1 MSKSSQYICD
11 LCKHNFSQKIDLMR
25 HKNKKTSCVSL
36 SQIVDISQ
44 EINKKNDDKSILINV
59 FKSCLNILRDNETL
73 MGEKAL
79 RNLSYL
85 IILKL
90 IEPHFGKEIDID
102 GYNYDLS
109 HIEDDIVEEHKKRL
123 LEVVR
128 FSKLLEEKE
137 ENLPSIMEPLWRDI
151 LSDHPATR
159 NIFLKGNNFEI
170 KKKETFK
177 KIIDKLGKLDLE
189 HTDYDVLG
197 NAYEEVI
204 QDIMTGKVLGQF
216 FTPPLIKKMMI
227 KLIKPQIFEDGTIET
242 FGDPTMGTGGF
253 LITYLKYILDQAKA
267 KNITPNWNFIKN
279 EGIYGKEIDVDTYQ
293 LAVSNMLISS
303 GHMFDKLEKGD
314 SIRDPITRKFD
325 NVLAN
330 PPFGIKGLK
339 YDDINNETKE
349 EYIPIRSDNAVSLF
363 LQAIISMLKKNGK
376 CAIVLPDGKDL
387 FSKTARFRDIREY
400 LMKTC
405 NLKEIIY
412 LPSGIFTYTSIKT
425 CVLFFI
431 KKKEGKD
438 IITKKSK
445 KISFRKKHY
454 TKQVKFYDYNPYE
467 DIKNLLVKVPIEEIA
482 ENSYSLNYS
491 EYMSKESEK
500 EELNNDIELK
510 TLGEICEFLSK
521 SKRPASYGKDDGK
534 YPFFKSSLKINS
546 YVEEN
551 DYDKESLI
559 IGDGGEPNINYG
571 VKFSVSDHC
580 FILQNKDNENVNL
593 KYVYYF
599 IYNNLNIMK
608 TLYKGIGIKNI
619 SKSSLQD
626 LQILIPSLEKQNK
639 IVNYLDLIESSNNL
653 SKKKIES
660 LKELN
665 KFYVDGQIEIF
676 STEKIN
682 LGEIC
687 EINIGGTPSRKK
699 LEYYENSNYLWA
711 SVRELNGGYIFNT
724 KEKINDLGV
733 KNSSVKLFKKD
744 TVLFSF
750 KLSIGKTAIVGTP
763 LYTNEA
769 IAGLFSLDESIL
781 NNKYLYH
788 YLTIT
793 DFSNLGSGIIGNG
806 SLNKSSLQELKIPV
820 LSLDIQNE
828 IVIYCDDNNSLIK
841 NLEEEIEKNKK
852 QANLYL
858 KNILQIQP
866 LLNSEPQIETETDS
880 QESNSQEAES
890 EASSEA
896 ASSSKCEADD

>member
-1 MSKSSQYICD
+1 
-11 LCKHNFSQKIDLMR
+11 
-25 HKNKKTSCVSL
+25 
-36 SQIVDISQ
+36 
-44 EINKKNDDKSILINV
+44 
-59 FKSCLNILRDNETL
+59 
-73 MGEKAL
+73 
-79 RNLSYL
+79 
-85 IILKL
+85 
-90 IEPHFGKEIDID
+90 
-102 GYNYDLS
+102 
-109 HIEDDIVEEHKKRL
+109 
-123 LEVVR
+123 
-128 FSKLLEEKE
+128 
-137 ENLPSIMEPLWRDI
+137 
-151 LSDHPATR
+151 
-159 NIFLKGNNFEI
+159 
-170 KKKETFK
+170 
-177 KIIDKLGKLDLE
+177 
-189 HTDYDVLG
+189 
-197 NAYEEVI
+197 
-204 QDIMTGKVLGQF
+204 
-216 FTPPLIKKMMI
+216 
-227 KLIKPQIFEDGTIET
+227 
-242 FGDPTMGTGGF
+242 
-253 LITYLKYILDQAKA
+253 
-267 KNITPNWNFIKN
+267 
-279 EGIYGKEIDVDTYQ
+279 
-293 LAVSNMLISS
+293 
-303 GHMFDKLEKGD
+303 
-314 SIRDPITRKFD
+314 
-325 NVLAN
+325 
-330 PPFGIKGLK
+330 
-339 YDDINNETKE
+339 
-349 EYIPIRSDNAVSLF
+349 
-363 LQAIISMLKKNGK
+363 
-376 CAIVLPDGKDL
+376 
-387 FSKTARFRDIREY
+387 
-400 LMKTC
+400 
-405 NLKEIIY
+405 
-412 LPSGIFTYTSIKT
+412 
-425 CVLFFI
+425 
-431 KKKEGKD
+431 
-438 IITKKSK
+438 
-445 KISFRKKHY
+445 
-454 TKQVKFYDYNPYE
+454 
-467 DIKNLLVKVPIEEIA
+467 LVKVPIEEIA